1 MTKVFILLGITLL
14 LLIVGIVMAK
24 VGSNKCK
31 MGFTILGAFIAIAGG
46 VCGFFAYESYILAP
60 VDYSVSSYREV
71 ETGYQLTLN
80 SNFKGMT
87 GGTITIS
94 KAEALNLGLIVIDEK
109 DNEIW
114 VGGNIKQNR
123 DWIAHHR
130 S

>member
-1 MTKVFILLGITLL
+1 MTTVLILLGITLV
-14 LLIVGIVMAK
+14 LLITGIVIAK
-24 VGSNKCK
+24 IGSNKCK
-31 MGFTILGAFIAIAGG
+31 MGLTILGAFIAIAGG

-60 VDYSVSSYREV
+60 VDYSISSYREV

-87 GGTITIS
+87 GGTIIIS
-94 KAEALNLGLIVIDEK
+94 KAEALSLGLITIDEK
-109 DNEIW
+109 DNEVW
-114 VGGNIKQNR
+114 VGGSIKQNR